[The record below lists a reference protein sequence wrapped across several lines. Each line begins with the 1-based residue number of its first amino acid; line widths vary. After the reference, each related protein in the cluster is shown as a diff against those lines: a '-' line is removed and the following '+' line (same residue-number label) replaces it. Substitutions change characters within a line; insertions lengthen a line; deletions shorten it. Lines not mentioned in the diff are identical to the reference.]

1 MRSFTRKPLIPLNA
15 AKLAI
20 KSQTCKYLPV
30 FYKKCNKFR
39 IKRPKIRRRQPS
51 ATQKATFY
59 APKDRLSPT
68 KRPPFTTQNTVFCNT
83 LATSTLHNHT
93 KTARPAPPYGP
104 KTAAETPP
112 RRQTRITHA
121 QPKPARNRQPA
132 RNYLEMRK
140 KQTRRARFLRKEL

>member
-20 KSQTCKYLPV
+20 KSQTRKYLPV
-30 FYKKCNKFR
+30 FYNKCNKFR
-39 IKRPKIRRRQPS
+39 IKRPKIRRRPPTT
-51 ATQKATFY
+51 TQKASFY
-59 APKDRLSPT
+59 APKGYLLHS
-68 KRPPFTTQNTVFCNT
+68 KRQPFTTQKTAFYNT
-83 LATSTLHNHT
+83 LATSTLRNRT
-93 KTARPAPPYGP
+93 KPARPAPPYGP

-132 RNYLEMRK
+132 RNHLEMRK